1 MATFYLVRHGQPDY
15 SGLQERGMFGFG
27 RDFAPLSPLGVQ
39 QAEET
44 AKDPRLKQA
53 ERDCF
58 VSLYQSTA
66 NGTDYFTA
74 DWYCSAGGTGPS

>member
-1 MATFYLVRHGQPDY
+1 MATLYLVRHGQPDY
-15 SGLQERGMFGFG
+15 SGLQERGMVGFG
-27 RDFAPLSPLGVQ
+27 RDFAPRSPLGVQ

-44 AKDPRLKQA
+44 AQRSETQA
-53 ERDCF
+53 GGADCF